1 MKDEDRRR
9 YRRRSD
15 GMVFRITLQ
24 ARSPTGPVELESVDA
39 LQTHRHT
46 VYTTNDKLREIFEF
60 FEVPLN
66 DFQI

>member
-1 MKDEDRRR
+1 
-9 YRRRSD
+9 
-15 GMVFRITLQ
+15 MVFRITLQ